1 MLPIPTINL
10 PYPHDCLKMS
20 VPRLTGQIGN
30 RGYWML
36 VDSGSQSNVMTLQQA
51 QDLALSIDISGNP
64 WVLKGIS
71 GHLITLEGICW
82 NVLIKI
88 GGMLFPHNFFISH
101 TVLGGKDIILG
112 QSPKGESIIFIMWE

>member
-1 MLPIPTINL
+1 
-10 PYPHDCLKMS
+10 MS

-82 NVLIKI
+82 NVPIKI
-88 GGMLFPHNFFISH
+88 GGVLFPHNFFISR

-112 QSPKGESIIFIMWE
+112 QPWLLSQMRVDYIYNVGVVLQLWKNGNRN